1 MLRPFFLLLL
11 LSLLSSKTIK
21 RGLVLFFNDNTD
33 NGDNEREA

>member
-1 MLRPFFLLLL
+1 MLRPFFLLLF

-21 RGLVLFFNDNTD
+21 RGLGFILNDNTD